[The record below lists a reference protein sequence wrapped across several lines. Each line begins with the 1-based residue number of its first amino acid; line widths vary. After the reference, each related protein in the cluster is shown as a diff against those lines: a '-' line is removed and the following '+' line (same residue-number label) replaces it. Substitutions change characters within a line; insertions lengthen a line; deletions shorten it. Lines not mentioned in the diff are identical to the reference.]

1 MSFLAQANLADLASR
16 GVRVPTYDRAR
27 VGTGVVHFGPGAF
40 HRVHQGCYLDD
51 ALSNDPRW
59 GIAEVALHSAGVRDA
74 LAPQDRLYTIAVLDA
89 EPSYRV
95 IGAITELLVAPES
108 PRAVLSR
115 LADPNVAL
123 ITATVTEKG
132 YCLTADGNLD
142 VAHADITH
150 DLAHPAT
157 PRSLIGYLVAGLA
170 QRREQ
175 RLPPPSI
182 VSCDNLSDN
191 GARLRRAVLQFANE
205 FDSGLAQWIESEIAF
220 PRTMVDSITP
230 ATDDALRA
238 RVAEHIGVQDR
249 WPVQREAFMQ
259 WVIEDCM
266 RASAPD
272 WAALGVTITNDVAG
286 FERAKL
292 RLLNGAH
299 SSLAYLGSLAGHETV
314 AEAMADSSLA
324 SFVRTL
330 MTEDI
335 APTIVAPR
343 GLDVPRYIESILKR
357 FRNPALR
364 HLLSQI
370 AWDGS
375 QKLPFRLFG
384 TIRETLE
391 AGRSIERLCLPVAA
405 WFHFIRRKAAKREL
419 ATDPLAPKLL
429 EIGTA
434 CTGEAKA
441 DVRAFLSLASVFPA
455 ALTTN
460 AKFVAALER
469 GYEVISARPA
479 ATATGP
485 AGTRPAS

>member
-1 MSFLAQANLADLASR
+1 MNVLSQSKLASLQLR
-16 GVRVPTYDRAR
+16 GVRVPAYDRAR
-27 VGTGVVHFGPGAF
+27 MDTGVVHFGPGAF
-40 HRVHQGCYLDD
+40 HRVHQACYLDD
-51 ALSNDPRW
+51 ALSTDPRW
-59 GIAEVALHSAGVRDA
+59 GISEVALHSTGVRDA
-74 LAPQDRLYTIAVLDA
+74 LASQDRLYTIAVIDA

-95 IGAITELLVAPES
+95 IGAVTELLVAPES
-108 PRAVLSR
+108 PRAVLAR
-115 LADPNVAL
+115 LADPNVTL

-132 YCLTADGNLD
+132 YCLTPDGNLD

-170 QRREQ
+170 QRQEQ
-175 RLPPPSI
+175 RLAAPNI
-182 VSCDNLSDN
+182 VSCDNLTDN
-191 GARLRRAVLQFANE
+191 GARLRRAVVQFAREN
-205 FDSGLAQWIESEIAF
+205 DSGLAQWIDSEVAF

-238 RVAEHIGVQDR
+238 RVAEQIGVQDR

-259 WVIEDCM
+259 WVIEDCL
-266 RASAPD
+266 RAPAPD

-314 AEAMADSSLA
+314 AAAMADPSLA

-357 FRNPALR
+357 FCNPALR

-384 TIRETLE
+384 TIREALA
-391 AGRSIERLCLPVAA
+391 AGRPIERLCLPVAA
-405 WFHFIRRKAAKREL
+405 WFHFIRRKAGKREL

-434 CTGEAKA
+434 CTGDAKA